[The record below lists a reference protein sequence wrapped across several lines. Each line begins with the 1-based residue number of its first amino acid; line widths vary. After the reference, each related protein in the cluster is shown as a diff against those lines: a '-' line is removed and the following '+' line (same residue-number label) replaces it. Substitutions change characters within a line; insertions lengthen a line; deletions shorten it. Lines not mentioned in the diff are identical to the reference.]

1 MSDGYP
7 PQYLEG
13 LRLFNEE
20 EFFEAHDVWEELWSE
35 SMGDE
40 KKFLQ
45 GLIQVSVSLF
55 HFGNDNFG
63 GARKLYDSARGRLEP
78 YRPGFMGVDLE
89 SFLTD
94 YQACFQELLSHTD
107 RYPTDI
113 QLRDELVP
121 KIPIPQDETA

>member
-1 MSDGYP
+1 MSDGYA

-35 SMGDE
+35 SLGDE

-45 GLIQVSVSLF
+45 GLIQASVSLF
-55 HFGNDNFG
+55 HFGNENFG
-63 GARKLYDSARGRLEP
+63 GARKLYDSCRQKLEP
-78 YRPGFMGVDLE
+78 YQPTFMGLDLAK
-89 SFLTD
+89 FLAD
-94 YQACFQELLSHTD
+94 YHLCFQELLDHKD
-107 RYPTDI
+107 KYPTDI

-121 KIPIPQDETA
+121 KMTISEDAAT

>member
-1 MSDGYP
+1 MSDGYA

-35 SMGDE
+35 SLGDE
-40 KKFLQ
+40 KRFLQ
-45 GLIQVSVSLF
+45 GLIQASVSLF

-63 GARKLYDSARGRLEP
+63 GARKLYDTCRQKLDP
-78 YRPGFMGVDLE
+78 YRPNFMGIDLDT
-89 SFLTD
+89 FLND
-94 YQACFQELLSHTD
+94 YQRCFQELLDHKD

-121 KIPIPQDETA
+121 KIAPPEEVTS

>member
-1 MSDGYP
+1 MSDGYAS
-7 PQYLEG
+7 QYLEG

-35 SMGDE
+35 SLGDE

-45 GLIQVSVSLF
+45 GLIQASVSLF

-63 GARKLYDSARGRLEP
+63 GARKLYNSCRQKLEP
-78 YRPGFMGVDLE
+78 YQPQFMGLE
-89 SFLTD
+89 LAKFLND
-94 YQACFQELLSHTD
+94 YQRCFQELLDHKET
-107 RYPTDI
+107 YPTDI

-121 KIPIPQDETA
+121 KMTMTEEATS

>member
-1 MSDGYP
+1 MPDGYE

-35 SMGDE
+35 SLGDE
-40 KKFLQ
+40 KRFLQ
-45 GLIQVSVSLF
+45 GLIQASVSLF

-63 GARKLYDSARGRLEP
+63 GARKLYDSCRAKLDP
-78 YRPGFMGVDLE
+78 YRPSFMGLDLAQ
-89 SFLTD
+89 FLTD
-94 YQACFQELLSHTD
+94 YQLCFQELLDHKD
-107 RYPTDI
+107 KYPTDI

-121 KIPIPQDETA
+121 KMSVSEDAN

>member
-35 SMGDE
+35 SVGDQ
-40 KKFLQ
+40 KRFLQ
-45 GLIQVSVSLF
+45 GLIQASVSLF
-55 HFGNDNFG
+55 HFGNENFG
-63 GARKLYDSARGRLEP
+63 GARKLYDSARAKLDP
-78 YRPGFMGVDLE
+78 YRPGFLGVDLE
-89 SFLTD
+89 RFLAD
-94 YQACFQELLSHTD
+94 YQRCFQELLDHTE

-121 KIPIPQDETA
+121 KISMRQDAIA